1 MKTFKQFQEAAFAV
15 PLAGGISKIPS
26 TVGAFTTLFNMVRKK
41 GKRKIGNM
49 EKRLMDRENNVRDND
64 MIRARRGEA
73 DKQNKLI
80 DKYERKQNEKNSR
93 KNIIKGVKG
102 GEVIQD
108 EIDFVQYVKDRFK
121 EKGLSGFI
129 RPRKIEKKKKT
140 IGDLLK
146 NLNINTN
153 TNTNEEMM
161 AAPTNSTGPAVPG
174 TGDDSSTVV
183 VKKKKPPMLKRKNYA
198 KGGRNSR
205 KPWLD
210 YLKNK

>member
-146 NLNINTN
+146 NIN

-161 AAPTNSTGPAVPG
+161 AAPTNNVGAGKIAG
-174 TGDDSSTVV
+174 TVEAGDNPP
-183 VKKKKPPMLKRKNYA
+183 VKKKKKTYA
-198 KGGRNSR
+198 YGGRGSR
-205 KPWLD
+205 KMWMN
-210 YLKNK
+210 NK

>member
-93 KNIIKGVKG
+93 KNMIKGVKG

-146 NLNINTN
+146 NLNTN

-161 AAPTNSTGPAVPG
+161 AAPTNNAS
-174 TGDDSSTVV
+174 GDAIAGLPPDNPPVKR
-183 VKKKKPPMLKRKNYA
+183 KKKTYA
-198 KGGRNSR
+198 YGGRGSR
-205 KPWLD
+205 KMWMN
-210 YLKNK
+210 NK